1 MVDGSATL
9 FGKLEVRNSD
19 SANLLSRT
27 IIKNA
32 SSRDLRCLFFTRLPR
47 RLWTNRRYLNGVV
60 DIKEIDMGDAVLEYV
75 IEGVMEDIQGILGAN
90 GISYSDWTDITLVPV
105 LIKRATTYGTVASL
119 YARKSKSFRSRVIPS
134 VAPVTIT
141 VLGDDALA
149 MKHWDDRCSKALDLY
164 LTTIGTARVLV
175 STQDQEPVF
184 NTDLTDPWEAGDEL
198 SWHEWQLRNNQQE
211 D

>member
-1 MVDGSATL
+1 MDV
-9 FGKLEVRNSD
+9 
-19 SANLLSRT
+19 
-27 IIKNA
+27 
-32 SSRDLRCLFFTRLPR
+32 
-47 RLWTNRRYLNGVV
+47 
-60 DIKEIDMGDAVLEYV
+60 KEIDMGDAILEYV

-164 LTTIGTARVLV
+164 LTTIGTNRILV
-175 STQDQEPVF
+175 STADQEPVF
-184 NTDLTDPWEAGDEL
+184 NTDLTDPWDAGDGEL
-198 SWHEWQLRNNQQE
+198 SWHEWQLRNQE